1 MQKQTIAITATFT
14 AELIEES
21 LSYWMQELCI
31 PFNTE
36 FAPYNQVFQQ
46 LLDPASLL
54 STNQHGVMWFL
65 CDLRI
70 RGSSK
75 VTTRHGCSK

>member
-14 AELIEES
+14 AEPIEES
-21 LSYWMQELCI
+21 LSFWMQELNI
-31 PFNTE
+31 SSEIE

-54 STNQHGVMWFL
+54 STNQLGISVVLVRFEDW
-65 CDLRI
+65 
-70 RGSSK
+70 G
-75 VTTRHGCSK
+75 